1 MSWLSL
7 PVPSNLPDVPL
18 VKVVGK
24 WEGRGTVMQPLP
36 LRYPLRILWL
46 PQHAE
51 KFLLVQLAMA
61 AILAQGN

>member
-1 MSWLSL
+1 
-7 PVPSNLPDVPL
+7 
-18 VKVVGK
+18 
-24 WEGRGTVMQPLP
+24 MQPLP